1 MLLDSQF
8 MTDHL
13 RQFGGLEIDRGLYRR
28 LLRQALLAN
37 ASFG

>member
-1 MLLDSQF
+1 
-8 MTDHL
+8 MTDHP
-13 RQFGGLEIDRGLYRR
+13 RRCGNIVIDRDPYRR